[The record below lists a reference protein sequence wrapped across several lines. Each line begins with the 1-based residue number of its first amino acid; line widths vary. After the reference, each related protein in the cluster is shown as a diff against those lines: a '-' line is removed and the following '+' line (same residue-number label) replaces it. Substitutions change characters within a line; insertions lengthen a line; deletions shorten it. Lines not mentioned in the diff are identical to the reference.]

1 MNRTR
6 LRINIFDL
14 ILSLSRV
21 IDLMSPAIGKHHMQ
35 VGYLAYRIGE
45 QMGLAEDQL
54 RELMIAGILHDIG
67 AFSLDDRLDL
77 LEFEDTHPGV
87 HAEAGYLILKEV
99 DLFSSVANLVRFHHT
114 PWRNGKGQYQ
124 QDLAVPFQS
133 HILHLADRIAVLIQP
148 DQPVLG
154 QMDEICK
161 TIRSRKGSFFHPEQ
175 VDAMEKLVEKD
186 YIWLE
191 VTSEFLEAI
200 LQRNFLHHDLELSS
214 RQMLEFSGLIC
225 HLIDFK
231 SAFTATHS
239 SGVAASALCL
249 SGLAGFS
256 VRERRLM
263 EIAAYLH
270 DLGKLAIPSEIL
282 EKKSRLSAEE
292 WFVMRSHVYYT
303 YETLIPFDIL
313 RDVGAWGGM
322 HQERLDG
329 SGYPFGYCEDDIP
342 YGARILAVADVFT
355 ALTEDR
361 PYRKRMKKQDALDTM
376 ETMATKGE
384 LDARLVRM
392 VKDHYSEMSR
402 SREVAQS
409 QAYAVYKTFTDSIR
423 QRPTAN

>member
-1 MNRTR
+1 MGRPR
-6 LRINIFDL
+6 LLINVFDL

-21 IDLMSPAIGKHHMQ
+21 VDLMSPAIGKHHMQ

-45 QMGLAEDQL
+45 QMGVAEDQL
-54 RELMIAGILHDIG
+54 RELMVAGILHDIG

-77 LEFEDTHPGV
+77 LGFEDTHPGV
-87 HAEAGYLILKEV
+87 HAEAGYLILNEV

-114 PWRNGKGQYQ
+114 PWQNGKGLYQ
-124 QDLAVPFQS
+124 QNLAVPFRS
-133 HILHLADRIAVLIQP
+133 HILHLADRIAVLIKP
-148 DQPVLG
+148 DQPILG
-154 QMDEICK
+154 QVDEICK
-161 TIRSRKGSFFHPEQ
+161 IIASRTGSCFHPDQ
-175 VDAMEKLVEKD
+175 VEAMRRLADKD

-200 LQRNFLHHDLELSS
+200 LQRNFLHYGMELSN
-214 RQMLEFSGLIC
+214 RQMLAFAGLIC

-249 SGLAGFS
+249 SGVAGFS
-256 VRERRLM
+256 SRERRLM

-282 EKKSRLSAEE
+282 EKKNKLNAEE

-303 YETLIPFDIL
+303 YETLTPFEIL
-313 RDVGAWGGM
+313 RDVGAWSGM

-329 SGYPFGYCEDDIP
+329 SGYPFGFYEDDIP

-361 PYRKRMKKQDALDTM
+361 PYRNRMKKHDALDTM
-376 ETMATKGE
+376 ASMAEQGE
-384 LDARLVRM
+384 LDARLVKM
-392 VKDHYSEMSR
+392 VRDHYPEMNQN
-402 SREVAQS
+402 REAAQL
-409 QAYAVYKTFTDSIR
+409 QANTAYKTFTDSIH
-423 QRPTAN
+423 QRPLVS